1 MSDTKTADAS
11 RKIGRKDY
19 QRPPKGGTRPSNS
32 LRKHDPELLE
42 QLADWHATP
51 EPLRE
56 EKSLRE
62 LAIRLDIHPG
72 GRFYELARSPEVYHR
87 MLVKTAG
94 SALKLAPHILY
105 VLAKKAMDGNARC
118 AEIYLDFVR
127 RVLTDDRIIS
137 ALRPQQ
143 RDAEDLLN
151 DVSAGAQE
159 MLNLAD
165 RLGDNEEEAL
175 RLWNQRPQGET
186 KAK

>member
-1 MSDTKTADAS
+1 VSDTQTADDS
-11 RKIGRKDY
+11 QSIGRKDY
-19 QRPPKGGTRPSNS
+19 HNPPKGGTRPSNS

-42 QLADWHATP
+42 KIADWHATP

-62 LAIRLDIHPG
+62 LAQRLDVHPG

-105 VLAKKAMDGNARC
+105 VLANKAMDGNARC

-143 RDAEDLLN
+143 RDAEDLLH

-165 RLGDNEEEAL
+165 QLGDDEEEAV
-175 RLWNQRPQGET
+175 RRWNQRPLPPD